1 MGDYMDDGTI
11 KCQVCNEQYVEILD
25 PEDIDHATDN
35 ISNNNNNNANHQ
47 ATNTQNNNHF
57 NNVNGQFFHWSSANN
72 NGQPFQ
78 MSINGQ
84 NINPNNMNSIGQMVN
99 NIIGSA
105 FNQQGI
111 NMMMQQGTN

>member
-1 MGDYMDDGTI
+1 MG
-11 KCQVCNEQYVEILD
+11 
-25 PEDIDHATDN
+25 
-35 ISNNNNNNANHQ
+35 
-47 ATNTQNNNHF
+47 
-57 NNVNGQFFHWSSANN
+57 FFHWSSANN

-111 NMMMQQGTN
+111 NMMMQQGTNVAFQMMQSNGFGNIMQQAMQSGNGPPPTSQNTIDSLPEYEYDGYQTDDDNDEDM